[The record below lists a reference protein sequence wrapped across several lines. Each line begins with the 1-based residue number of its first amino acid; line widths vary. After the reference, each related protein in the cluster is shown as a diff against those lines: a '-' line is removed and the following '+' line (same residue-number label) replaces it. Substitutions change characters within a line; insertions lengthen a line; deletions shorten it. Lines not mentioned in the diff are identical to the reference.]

1 MGEGFAD
8 REYGDSRELASRR
21 LPEKATKLTMTSLN
35 SFSSSSLMRDRKR
48 AGPGDQS
55 EVGLTD
61 QSRSP
66 HLCSFYEP
74 GALNGVRRDWTI

>member
-35 SFSSSSLMRDRKR
+35 SFSSSSLM
-48 AGPGDQS
+48 
-55 EVGLTD
+55 
-61 QSRSP
+61 
-66 HLCSFYEP
+66 
-74 GALNGVRRDWTI
+74 